1 MVRGKP
7 IAAGVAAQ
15 PGWRRWLHRHLLAE
29 GLIGLALLGWWA
41 LSLGMPDYIM
51 PGPWAVAVSVALL
64 FTDTDFIGHTLS
76 STLRVVASVII
87 AVALGWLLA
96 HLPHRYRLLDVIV
109 HERIKPFLNSFP
121 SVGWAILAVIWF
133 GTSDAAIVFVEV
145 AILTPFCLVNVSEG
159 LKELD
164 RELVEMGESFT
175 RNRRKT
181 FFKIMLPLLMPYVMA
196 AVRIAYGVGWKIA
209 LVAELFGAESGLG
222 FLMLRAQTL
231 ADAST
236 VFGTCFAIVFIFFA
250 GERLVIDPLA
260 RRFQHK

>member
-1 MVRGKP
+1 
-7 IAAGVAAQ
+7 
-15 PGWRRWLHRHLLAE
+15 
-29 GLIGLALLGWWA
+29 
-41 LSLGMPDYIM
+41 LSQNLPDYVM
-51 PGPWAVAVSVALL
+51 PGPWAVALSVFAL
-64 FTDTDFIGHTLS
+64 FTDLDFLGHTLS

-96 HLPHRYRLLDVIV
+96 QLPHRYRMLDVIV

-133 GTSDAAIVFVEV
+133 GTSDTAIVFVEV
-145 AILTPFCLVNVSEG
+145 AILTPFCLINVSEG

-164 RELVEMGESFT
+164 RELVEMGQSFT

-181 FFKIMLPLLMPYVMA
+181 YFKIMLPQLMPYVMA

-222 FLMLRAQTL
+222 FLMLRAQTM

-236 VFGTCFAIVFIFFA
+236 VFATCFAIVFIFFA
-250 GERLVIDPLA
+250 GEKLVIDPLA
-260 RRFQHK
+260 RRFQHR